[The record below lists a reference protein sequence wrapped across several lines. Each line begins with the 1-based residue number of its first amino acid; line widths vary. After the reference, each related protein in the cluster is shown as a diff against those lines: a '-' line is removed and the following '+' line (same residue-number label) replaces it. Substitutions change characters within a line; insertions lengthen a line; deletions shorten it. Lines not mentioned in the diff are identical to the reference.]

1 MRAFTLVAAI
11 LILAPTVAHA
21 DATFEAA
28 ASSAKRV
35 RHVDDIVWAFTAA
48 CDKGDDTQQ
57 RQCKTLRDR
66 RAAEL
71 AGSTLLVEA
80 DADALDLGT
89 YSTAKKSVTVT
100 LNGCIRCKGLA
111 SDGKTFHV
119 TGGAPK
125 VEDKVVKTAALYD
138 TARQFQTAEIA
149 NAWLKAVAQRR
160 VELLVKIPA
169 KPRWSQGGLEGVQ
182 LDVQGYRVTTPC
194 NGTVVISN
202 PQAANT
208 PPDKAACAAG
218 GAAVVALTPELID
231 ETMQAPMSVI
241 RVCAKKERAAGKA
254 KLQLTISDDGTL
266 AAYEQNGDFVGT
278 PMGKCIDEAMK
289 GVMFP
294 RSAKPRTKI
303 GYPISLP

>member
-1 MRAFTLVAAI
+1 MRALTLVAI
-11 LILAPTVAHA
+11 LIAPAVAHA

-28 ASSAKRV
+28 AASAKRV

-57 RQCKTLRDR
+57 RQCRTLRDR

-71 AGSTLLVEA
+71 AGATLLVEA
-80 DADALDLGT
+80 DADALELGA
-89 YSTAKKSVTVT
+89 YNAAKKSVSVT
-100 LNGCIRCKGLA
+100 LTGCIRCKGIA

-119 TGGAPK
+119 TGGAAK
-125 VEDKVVKTAALYD
+125 VEDKAVKTTALYD
-138 TARQFQTAEIA
+138 TARQFQTAETA
-149 NAWLKAVAQRR
+149 NAWLKAIAQRR
-160 VELLVKIPA
+160 VELLVKVPA
-169 KPRWSQGGLEGVQ
+169 KPRWNQAGLEGVQ

-194 NGTVVISN
+194 NGTVVIAN
-202 PQAANT
+202 PQAGNT

-231 ETMQAPMSVI
+231 ETMVAPMSVI
-241 RVCAKKERAAGKA
+241 RVCAKKEKAAGKA

-278 PMGKCIDEAMK
+278 PMGKCIDDAMK
-289 GVMFP
+289 GVTFP
-294 RSAKPRTKI
+294 RSAKPKTKI